1 MRSTRLIAKTFSSI
15 RWLIVNKA
23 KEQSGGYTLFLVLIA
38 SSIAATMAVAVSI
51 RAYTS
56 YSDVT
61 RKSLSINALNAA
73 ESGLAILVESLNR
86 DYPEWLISSFDK
98 NDNDTW
104 TPRSLVGS
112 GCNPEIEGS
121 PETSGVTQTLS
132 NGTTSHYELISYRFN
147 GNEFYGGK
155 GQFVVNGIIRSKNGK
170 RLAEAQV
177 TQEMQIM
184 TKTCGTLPGD
194 TTGNERIW
202 PGMFMQTISR
212 WGYTD
217 VVQKGTDPLEAAT
230 ILCPTETCAKDSAK
244 KAFWMSDLP
253 PWPPTVGDI
262 KSPDALTPP
271 EGLTGIDTK
280 DFVNAVKDSHRMCE
294 DFVIPDDLS
303 DSAFIK
309 DSEGTTHVYIKG
321 DKKISIQG
329 VPANR
334 CNGGRKSIKI
344 TNGPIRLYVDG
355 SLLVG
360 KNTWIDTS
368 EISHAADFMIL
379 GTQKEKT
386 QNLDIMGMWPSGE
399 ALKTFIWM
407 PRGQV
412 HLFLNSVKNVEGAI
426 WAEDYKCT
434 CNKAISEKVTIT
446 VPEDMPSLVFQ
457 RLGEEFGIGRR
468 DFFAQGVT
476 NWRTYSRLIK

>member
-15 RWLIVNKA
+15 RWLIVNNA
-23 KEQSGGYTLFLVLIA
+23 KEQSGGYTLFFVLIA

-56 YSDVT
+56 YT
-61 RKSLSINALNAA
+61 EATKKSLSINARNAA
-73 ESGLAILVESLNR
+73 ESGLAILIESLNR
-86 DYPEWLISSFDK
+86 DYPEWLISNFEKSD
-98 NDNDTW
+98 DDTW
-104 TPRSLVGS
+104 TSRALVGS
-112 GCNPEIEGS
+112 GCNPEIEGN
-121 PETSGVTQTLS
+121 PETSGITQKLS
-132 NGTTSHYELISYRFN
+132 NGTTSNYELVSYRFN

-170 RLAEAQV
+170 SLAEAQV
-177 TQEMQIM
+177 IQEMQIM

-194 TTGNERIW
+194 TAGNERIW

-217 VVQKGTDPLEAAT
+217 VVQKGTDPLEPST
-230 ILCPTETCAKDSAK
+230 ILCPSETCAKDSAK

-271 EGLTGIDTK
+271 EGLAGIDAK
-280 DFVNAVKDSHRMCE
+280 DFQDSVKASHVSCN
-294 DFVIPDDLS
+294 DFVIPDDLP
-303 DSAFIK
+303 DSAFLK

-321 DKKISIQG
+321 LRNISISG
-329 VPANR
+329 KK
-334 CNGGRKSIKI
+334 CNGERQSIKI
-344 TNGPIRLYVDG
+344 RGGPIRLYIDAAKF
-355 SLLVG
+355 LVG
-360 KNTWIDTS
+360 NNTWIDTS

-379 GTQKEKT
+379 GTQKEET
-386 QNLDIMGMWPSGE
+386 QRLDIKGMWPSGE
-399 ALKTFIWM
+399 TLKTFIWM
-407 PRGQV
+407 PKGKV
-412 HLFLNSVKNVEGAI
+412 HLFLNSVKSIEGAI
-426 WAEDYKCT
+426 WGEDYECS
-434 CNKAISEKVTIT
+434 CNKAISDKVTIT
-446 VPEDMPSLVFQ
+446 VPEDMPSLIFQ

-468 DFFAQGVT
+468 DFFAQGIT